1 MFVNSKW
8 LNLHLSVCF
17 RSASSFKLHCAC
29 NGAFVT
35 YSTACHLCYHHL
47 RHHRLRALLWQ
58 ASRSMQVQWNK
69 WVLLYLVLCVCWFH
83 MCVCVYVCVFVSHM
97 CVCVC
102 FTRVCG
108 CVCVC
113 VCVCVCGC
121 VCKYLVAV
129 SFDVEF
135 VWCWEG
141 MGWGLF
147 CCCCWFILIFY
158 FINYCTT
165 EDWWK
170 VLHDVQKH
178 SWKTPAHV
186 VEGTSVK
193 MAPTVT
199 RGGRDPT
206 GASPTLTTLAWPCW
220 QSSSVL
226 LWRGGPTSCMM

>member
-83 MCVCVYVCVFVSHM
+83 MCVCWFHM
-97 CVCVC
+97 CVRVC
-102 FTRVCG
+102 FTRVCM

-113 VCVCVCGC
+113 LCLCLCVCLCVCVCE
-121 VCKYLVAV
+121 YLVAV

-135 VWCWEG
+135 VCCWEG

-147 CCCCWFILIFY
+147 CCCCCLWFILIFY
-158 FINYCTT
+158 
-165 EDWWK
+165 
-170 VLHDVQKH
+170 
-178 SWKTPAHV
+178 
-186 VEGTSVK
+186 
-193 MAPTVT
+193 
-199 RGGRDPT
+199 
-206 GASPTLTTLAWPCW
+206 
-220 QSSSVL
+220 
-226 LWRGGPTSCMM
+226 

>member
-58 ASRSMQVQWNK
+58 ASRSMQVQWHK
-69 WVLLYLVLCVCWFH
+69 WVLFYLILCVCLF
-83 MCVCVYVCVFVSHM
+83 HM

-102 FTRVCG
+102 FT

-113 VCVCVCGC
+113 VFVSHVCACVCVWIF
-121 VCKYLVAV
+121 V
-129 SFDVEF
+129 SCF
-135 VWCWEG
+135 VWCRVCLMLG
-141 MGWGLF
+141 GDGLGSF
-147 CCCCWFILIFY
+147 LLLLLCLFFIFY
-158 FINYCTT
+158 LINYCTT

-170 VLHDVQKH
+170 VLHDVQKY
-178 SWKTPAHV
+178 SWKTPARV
-186 VEGTSVK
+186 VEDTSVK

-226 LWRGGPTSCMM
+226 PWRGGPTSCMM

>member
-1 MFVNSKW
+1 MVPLLHIALLVIFVIIIYAIIG
-8 LNLHLSVCF
+8 LELF
-17 RSASSFKLHCAC
+17 YGKLHEAC
-29 NGAFVT
+29 KYNET
-35 YSTACHLCYHHL
+35 SESYST
-47 RHHRLRALLWQ
+47 
-58 ASRSMQVQWNK
+58 SS
-69 WVLLYLVLCVCWFH
+69 
-83 MCVCVYVCVFVSHM
+83 CVCVGFTCVCVCVCVCVCFTYV

-108 CVCVC
+108 GV
-113 VCVCVCGC
+113 C